1 MLSIGEF
8 SRVTGLT
15 VKTLRLYDENG
26 LLPPAVINPDTGY
39 RFYSQA
45 NVERARV
52 IQQLRALELPLETIA
67 NILGQTQD
75 ESDLVAVLEKH
86 AAVIE
91 EKLRNYTTIHRSLGA
106 IIQAEKEATMLTDAA
121 FDIQEKQVE
130 AVLVAGIRGKASYD
144 DSGRRFG
151 LLGRAVGMGMA
162 GKAMN
167 LIYDTEY
174 KEADADFESCFPI
187 KKPIKAAGI
196 DVHQLPAG
204 RALTLIH
211 RGPYDRIGESYGRL
225 FEHLSARKLTATLPS
240 REVYLKGPGMLF
252 KGNPKNYLTEIQI
265 LIDG

>member
-1 MLSIGEF
+1 MRRAFLVSKVLSGVLLAATAARAGGAKDDIGT
-8 SRVTGLT
+8 R
-15 VKTLRLYDENG
+15 
-26 LLPPAVINPDTGY
+26 PAGAAVVAEG
-39 RFYSQA
+39 
-45 NVERARV
+45 
-52 IQQLRALELPLETIA
+52 ALA
-67 NILGQTQD
+67 GDAGGQTPPPKLADQPPCSGV
-75 ESDLVAVLEKH
+75 ECAPAAPPPRDLVVAEERPSNWYVLD
-86 AAVIE
+86 AG
-91 EKLRNYTTIHRSLGA
+91 LRTHRDTFIGLASMA
-106 IIQAEKEATMLTDAA
+106 
-121 FDIQEKQVE
+121 